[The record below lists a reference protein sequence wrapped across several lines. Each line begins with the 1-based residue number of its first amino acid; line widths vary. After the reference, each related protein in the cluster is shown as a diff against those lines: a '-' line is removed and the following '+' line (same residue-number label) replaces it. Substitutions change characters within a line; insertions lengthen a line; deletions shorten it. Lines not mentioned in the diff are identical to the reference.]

1 MLGASES
8 SVVPAIEAAL
18 TRVNEALANTPWA
31 SELAGVL
38 PLTGFI
44 DFIDTPTKLHIF
56 ELFGAVPLW
65 SWPITPGDIRL
76 LLSDAYLHSICCLDR
91 FGSSLA
97 WHALDG
103 RWGDAYP
110 IINPETTR
118 LCLASQPITQI
129 PNEHANM
136 FEKNLRIQKLSIVHV
151 TRSPGTDRIPSD
163 NWLRFL
169 FVDPFWMYS
178 ARYFATSIMGWFLL
192 VGLAVF
198 CAMFR
203 YYIALTFLLIMP
215 VTGLVVSL
223 IYGSRPKALLV
234 DRPSPFNR
242 AVVVAEH
249 MNATEW
255 TVFYGESSIINS
267 LLNKQ
272 LESRRRPLPKKGY
285 VLLRF
290 LLRLFTLGQWAMVL
304 ASLTLKDMN
313 AFVVATWIIICVLSQ
328 TYLYPP
334 ECAAKTW
341 MKKIGRIEMKRYET
355 ETSSRRALL
364 NTIMALN
371 PDTFAEGTW
380 EQLYSGA
387 LKWINPILE
396 AGQSRSDWE
405 EATRAAME
413 EASEIPVEELA
424 AAKSLEVESG
434 FLSETWNEA
443 NERFYWKK
451 FIHEGIYLAS
461 KVMKEGG
468 LPGRRV
474 TPRSEQ
480 TAPIAT
486 QKTAV
491 AK

>member
-151 TRSPGTDRIPSD
+151 TRSP
-163 NWLRFL
+163 
-169 FVDPFWMYS
+169 
-178 ARYFATSIMGWFLL
+178 
-192 VGLAVF
+192 
-198 CAMFR
+198 
-203 YYIALTFLLIMP
+203 
-215 VTGLVVSL
+215 
-223 IYGSRPKALLV
+223 V

-272 LESRRRPLPKKGY
+272 LESRRRPLPKRGY

-480 TAPIAT
+480 TAPIVT

>member
-1 MLGASES
+1 
-8 SVVPAIEAAL
+8 
-18 TRVNEALANTPWA
+18 
-31 SELAGVL
+31 
-38 PLTGFI
+38 
-44 DFIDTPTKLHIF
+44 
-56 ELFGAVPLW
+56 
-65 SWPITPGDIRL
+65 
-76 LLSDAYLHSICCLDR
+76 
-91 FGSSLA
+91 
-97 WHALDG
+97 
-103 RWGDAYP
+103 
-110 IINPETTR
+110 
-118 LCLASQPITQI
+118 
-129 PNEHANM
+129 
-136 FEKNLRIQKLSIVHV
+136 
-151 TRSPGTDRIPSD
+151 
-163 NWLRFL
+163 
-169 FVDPFWMYS
+169 
-178 ARYFATSIMGWFLL
+178 
-192 VGLAVF
+192 
-198 CAMFR
+198 
-203 YYIALTFLLIMP
+203 
-215 VTGLVVSL
+215 
-223 IYGSRPKALLV
+223 
-234 DRPSPFNR
+234 
-242 AVVVAEH
+242 

-272 LESRRRPLPKKGY
+272 LESRRRPLPKRGY

-480 TAPIAT
+480 TAPIVT

>member
-151 TRSPGTDRIPSD
+151 TRSPGADRIPSD

-169 FVDPFWMYS
+169 
-178 ARYFATSIMGWFLL
+178 
-192 VGLAVF
+192 
-198 CAMFR
+198 
-203 YYIALTFLLIMP
+203 
-215 VTGLVVSL
+215 
-223 IYGSRPKALLV
+223 PKALLV

-290 LLRLFTLGQWAMVL
+290 LLRLFTVGQWAMVL

-474 TPRSEQ
+474 TPSEN
-480 TAPIAT
+480 TVMKIAS
-486 QKTAV
+486 
-491 AK
+491 